1 MKKDHKEFRDCF
13 FGLNK
18 LIKKH
23 SELKRKFPQF
33 LRERGNITLKFL
45 EHDDSTMDAVVE
57 NVERMVTSKTSI

>member
-23 SELKRKFPQF
+23 PEVKRKFPQF

-45 EHDDSTMDAVVE
+45 EHDDSSMDAVVE
-57 NVERMVTSKTSI
+57 NVERMVTSKTTE